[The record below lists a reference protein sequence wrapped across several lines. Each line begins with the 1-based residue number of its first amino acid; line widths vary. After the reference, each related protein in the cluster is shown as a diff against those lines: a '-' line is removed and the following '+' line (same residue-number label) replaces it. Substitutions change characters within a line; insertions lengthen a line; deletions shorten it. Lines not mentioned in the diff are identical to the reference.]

1 MHFMLSHNISKIQ
14 NQVPQK
20 YNFFCKQTNITMSF
34 TTFSQPSIII
44 SVWRF
49 KSCLLISVISYMHIC
64 RNLLMLRIVRHI
76 HFRGKYIY
84 LSFDPWS
91 IQPRFRLQYFVSL
104 QKLKLIVRRKF
115 FPLFV
120 VNVLMHRFH
129 KCEVHCSFV
138 DLKSIFEHSSEGKV
152 HIVWRLDITKS
163 SFYTISPQR

>member
-44 SVWRF
+44 SVWGF

-64 RNLLMLRIVRHI
+64 RNLLMLRIKIHRIFLFTFINVRHI

-104 QKLKLIVRRKF
+104 QKFKLIVRRKF
-115 FPLFV
+115 FLFLS
-120 VNVLMHRFH
+120 LM
-129 KCEVHCSFV
+129 S
-138 DLKSIFEHSSEGKV
+138 
-152 HIVWRLDITKS
+152 
-163 SFYTISPQR
+163 